1 MSTEA
6 RRVRRPR
13 LGRWSRAVEG
23 ALNVVAFTES
33 GRMHRVRVS
42 RRLLVTAG
50 LLVAVLLIGST
61 TSVLRLFREQVD
73 LARMTYLEQENK
85 SLTALLE
92 GQAEQLSRL
101 KLEVARLKEFEQKV
115 LGSSAQ
121 RLLSQILLGG
131 SNGCL
136 VGPFLHQ
143 APLQPESCSLEQAA
157 YGIGWQR
164 PNS

>member
-13 LGRWSRAVEG
+13 PGRWSRAVEG
-23 ALNVVAFTES
+23 ALTVVAFTES
-33 GRMHRVRVS
+33 GRMHRARVS

-50 LLVAVLLIGST
+50 LLIAVLLIGST

-101 KLEVARLKEFEQKV
+101 KLEVARLKEFEQNLRV
-115 LGSSAQ
+115 VSGMDAQ
-121 RLLSQILLGG
+121 
-131 SNGCL
+131 
-136 VGPFLHQ
+136 PDPAAAA
-143 APLQPESCSLEQAA
+143 APAGAGKAEKKEP
-157 YGIGWQR
+157 R
-164 PNS
+164 RKR

>member
-1 MSTEA
+1 M
-6 RRVRRPR
+6 RRPR

-23 ALNVVAFTES
+23 ALTVVAFTES

-101 KLEVARLKEFEQKV
+101 KLEVARLKEFEQNLRV
-115 LGSSAQ
+115 VSGMDA
-121 RLLSQILLGG
+121 R
-131 SNGCL
+131 
-136 VGPFLHQ
+136 PDPAAAA
-143 APLQPESCSLEQAA
+143 APAGAEKAEKKDP
-157 YGIGWQR
+157 R
-164 PNS
+164 RKR